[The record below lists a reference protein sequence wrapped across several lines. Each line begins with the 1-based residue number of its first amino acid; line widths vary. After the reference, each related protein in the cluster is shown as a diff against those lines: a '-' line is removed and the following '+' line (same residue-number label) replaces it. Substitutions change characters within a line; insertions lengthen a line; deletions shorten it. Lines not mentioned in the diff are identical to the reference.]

1 MWFID
6 VFIPLHMHIPLNN
19 LKNIRFYILLK
30 IRLFHYILP
39 KILIL
44 LKIVIGSK
52 HRHRTSEAQLL
63 DHDLLELDEG
73 EEDLLEG
80 HGSSS
85 GAAGSQPVHLTQLK
99 KLPGKKIRKPSVFST
114 R

>member
-1 MWFID
+1 MFTPFSIKIFINLVIIYD
-6 VFIPLHMHIPLNN
+6 YFYYYFIHIQNTYM
-19 LKNIRFYILLK
+19 FYETAEK
-30 IRLFHYILP
+30 CKTF
-39 KILIL
+39 
-44 LKIVIGSK
+44 IGSK

-73 EEDLLEG
+73 EEDLLEE